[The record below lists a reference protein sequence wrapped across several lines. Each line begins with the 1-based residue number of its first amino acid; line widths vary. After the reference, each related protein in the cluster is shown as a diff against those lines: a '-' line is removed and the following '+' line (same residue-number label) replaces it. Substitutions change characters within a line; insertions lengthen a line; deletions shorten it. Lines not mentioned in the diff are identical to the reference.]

1 MKPAEHPRARTGT
14 RPSRSPGRL
23 AWRRLRA
30 DRTALITGGIMV
42 ALIAVA
48 LAAPLIEMLYG
59 IGPSEQFQAE
69 LDDFGM
75 PIGPAG
81 GVSGQH
87 WLGLEP
93 GLGRDI
99 FIRLVYGLRT
109 SLVIAFAAAVVTT
122 AVGVLVGL
130 LTGFLGRWT
139 DGVIGAV
146 IDFALAMPFLIVAL
160 TVVPTLTQRFYG
172 PRDAVPA
179 SFQVFSLVLVFAV
192 FGWAIAA
199 RLVRGQVLSIRS
211 REFVDA
217 ARVSGAGLGHILG
230 REIAPNL
237 IAPILVSFSL
247 ALPAYIAA
255 EAGLSFL
262 GIGILEPT
270 PDFGRMI
277 DRSLGYLQTD
287 PAYVLF
293 PGLLLFVMVLAFN
306 MFGDALRDALDPR
319 AEAGPR

>member
-1 MKPAEHPRARTGT
+1 M
-14 RPSRSPGRL
+14 
-23 AWRRLRA
+23 RA
-30 DRTALITGGIMV
+30 DRTAMIAGTV
-42 ALIAVA
+42 TAALIIVA
-48 LAAPLIEMLYG
+48 LAAPLVEMLYG

-69 LDDFGM
+69 LDASGM

-81 GVSGQH
+81 GISAQH
-87 WLGLEP
+87 WFGLEP

-109 SLVIAFAAAVVTT
+109 SLVIAFTAAAVTT
-122 AVGVLVGL
+122 TVGVLVGL
-130 LTGFLGRWT
+130 VTGFLGRWT
-139 DGVIGAV
+139 DGAIGAV

-192 FGWAIAA
+192 FGWAVTA
-199 RLVRGQVLSIRS
+199 RLVRGQVLSIRN

-217 ARVSGAGLGHILG
+217 ARVSGAGLGHILI
-230 REIAPNL
+230 REILPNL
-237 IAPILVSFSL
+237 TAPILVSFTL

-262 GIGILEPT
+262 GIGIVEPT

-277 DRSLGYLQTD
+277 DRSLGYLQSD

-319 AEAGPR
+319 TGPGPR